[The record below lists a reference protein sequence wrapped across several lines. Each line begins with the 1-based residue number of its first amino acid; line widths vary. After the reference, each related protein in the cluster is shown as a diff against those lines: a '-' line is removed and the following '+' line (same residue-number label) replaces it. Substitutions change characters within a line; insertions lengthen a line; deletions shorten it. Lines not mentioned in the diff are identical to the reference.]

1 MTDNHNGDN
10 ILDLIRSVF
19 QVHNVALFLPTED
32 GNYTLVSAS
41 TECEPYTEEFI
52 IPPGKGLVGW
62 VLRHQQP
69 LILNNFDQRQGYL
82 GYYSSNDEK
91 LITSFMGCHLPGGG
105 ALCIDSIT
113 NHVFTEVDQQLLY
126 RFAKLVVR
134 QINTMGNANN
144 NQKLR
149 RYYDGL
155 EQLFKL
161 HEQTNW
167 KEFLSLFLA
176 IVTETTDSD
185 YSVFV
190 SSVEGA
196 STYFVEGESSPLVI
210 PNKKPLPEFSLVN
223 GGLLGWVFRNEVPI
237 YAEGT
242 DGSSTPLF
250 GKVSY
255 IPEFQSIICLPVSIN
270 KITCG
275 VLCLASCTARPLP
288 QDMRIFTKMATVSL
302 AQYLNIVALKY
313 RLNRLLPDAT
323 IHRSGAIFYDPDT
336 APITHIKEE

>member
-10 ILDLIRSVF
+10 ILDLIRSAF
-19 QVHNVALFLPTED
+19 QVHSVALFLPTED

-62 VLRHQQP
+62 ILRHQQP
-69 LILNNFDQRQGYL
+69 LILNHFDQRQGYL
-82 GYYSSNDEK
+82 GYYSSSDEG
-91 LITSFMGCHLPGGG
+91 LITSFMGCHLTGGG
-105 ALCIDSIT
+105 AICIDSID
-113 NHVFTEVDQQLLY
+113 NRVFTEIDQQLLQ

-134 QINTMGNANN
+134 QINSMGNANN

-161 HEQTNW
+161 HEYTNW
-167 KEFLSLFLA
+167 KEFLSLFLST
-176 IVTETTDSD
+176 VTEVTNSD

-196 STYFVEGESSPLVI
+196 STYVVEGESSPLVFSQEQ
-210 PNKKPLPEFSLVN
+210 PFPEFSLVN
-223 GGLLGWVFRNEVPI
+223 GGLLGWVFRNDVPI

-242 DGSSTPLF
+242 DGLSTPLF

-255 IPEFQSIICLPVSIN
+255 IPNFQSIICLPVSIN
-270 KITCG
+270 KVTCG
-275 VLCLASCTARPLP
+275 VLCLASVTARTLP
-288 QDMRIFTKMATVSL
+288 HDMRVFTKMATASL
-302 AQYLNIVALKY
+302 AQYLNIVALTY
-313 RLNRLLPDAT
+313 RLNRLLPDAI

-336 APITHIKEE
+336 APLTHIKEE